1 MSRALLAAFLL
12 ACACVLPARAKPVRV
27 LFIGNELIA
36 NAGIPAR
43 LGRLAK
49 AMGKDAQVEALT
61 VPGRTLADHW
71 ADPRVRAEIAK
82 GWDHVV
88 LQQGPSA
95 FPEERAQLAAD
106 ARRFAAPIRAAGAR
120 PALLMAW
127 PRNDRRSEFP
137 AALASARAA
146 AEASGAA
153 VIPVAETWLRTLSKD
168 PRAELYA
175 GPASASPLGADLAV
189 LTAWFALF
197 PAGPQEFDEAYLAR
211 LGRAMDMDA
220 AHIERY
226 VDAATR
232 AIDEPL
238 RLP

>member
-12 ACACVLPARAKPVRV
+12 ACACVTHAKPVRV
-27 LFIGNELIA
+27 LVIGNELVGHA
-36 NAGIPAR
+36 RIPER
-43 LGRLAK
+43 LEQVAK
-49 AMGKDAQVEALT
+49 AMGRDARVESLT
-61 VPGRTLADHW
+61 VTGRTLADHW
-71 ADPRVRAEIAK
+71 ADPRVRAEVAK

-106 ARRFAAPIRAAGAR
+106 ARRFAGAIRAAGGK

-137 AALASARAA
+137 AAIAAARAA
-146 AEASGAA
+146 AGASGAA
-153 VIPVAETWLRTLSKD
+153 LIPVAETWLRTLSQD
-168 PRAELYA
+168 PRVELYA
-175 GPASASPLGADLAV
+175 GPSSASPLGTDLAV

-197 PAGPQEFDEAYLAR
+197 PAGPQEFDDAYLAR
-211 LGRAMDMDA
+211 LGRALDMDT